1 MMMMLMLLIMMIAPC
16 VHQVAVCPP
25 LVLQQA
31 ACRAN
36 VADLS
41 FSQFPLSS
49 QFLIKVNR
57 HHYCLFGLSGILNF
71 HDISFKNIIVK
82 KLPSKTSKQSSGKES
97 NACWCSLAFI
107 PALLFIVRCGQLP
120 MFGILSTV
128 QDKSSER
135 ALFDGVGSTLCS
147 LPGFWENWPQG
158 RNLIRQLLSGEHFWS
173 ETAVGGTVFRC
184 MGPILLQIVI
194 LI

>member
-1 MMMMLMLLIMMIAPC
+1 MHTDDDDDDDDDDDVDAVDNDDCTLCTPGCRVSASGAPTSSLQSKC
-16 VHQVAVCPP
+16 RR
-25 LVLQQA
+25 LV
-31 ACRAN
+31 
-36 VADLS
+36 
-41 FSQFPLSS
+41 FPLSS

-57 HHYCLFGLSGILNF
+57 HHYCLFVLSGILNF
-71 HDISFKNIIVK
+71 HDISFKIIIVK
-82 KLPSKTSKQSSGKES
+82 KFPSKTSKQSSGKES

-158 RNLIRQLLSGEHFWS
+158 RNLIRQLLSGALRLPQS
-173 ETAVGGTVFRC
+173 
-184 MGPILLQIVI
+184 
-194 LI
+194 

>member
-1 MMMMLMLLIMMIAPC
+1 MMMMMMLMLLIMMIAPC

-31 ACRAN
+31 AYRAN

-57 HHYCLFGLSGILNF
+57 HHYCLFVLSGILNF
-71 HDISFKNIIVK
+71 HDISFKIIIVK
-82 KLPSKTSKQSSGKES
+82 KFPSKTSKQSSGKES
-97 NACWCSLAFI
+97 NARCCSLAFI

-128 QDKSSER
+128 QDDWISLWLPSSQS
-135 ALFDGVGSTLCS
+135 AFAKV
-147 LPGFWENWPQG
+147 
-158 RNLIRQLLSGEHFWS
+158 
-173 ETAVGGTVFRC
+173 
-184 MGPILLQIVI
+184 
-194 LI
+194 

>member
-1 MMMMLMLLIMMIAPC
+1 MKTMRTRGWAVDNELMMIAPC

-31 ACRAN
+31 AYRAN

-57 HHYCLFGLSGILNF
+57 HHYCLFVLSGILNF

-82 KLPSKTSKQSSGKES
+82 KLPSKTSRQSSGKKAMRVDVPWLS
-97 NACWCSLAFI
+97 SRPCFSLYDAVSSQCLEYW
-107 PALLFIVRCGQLP
+107 ALYKIKVQNELFSMV
-120 MFGILSTV
+120 
-128 QDKSSER
+128 
-135 ALFDGVGSTLCS
+135 
-147 LPGFWENWPQG
+147 
-158 RNLIRQLLSGEHFWS
+158 
-173 ETAVGGTVFRC
+173 
-184 MGPILLQIVI
+184 
-194 LI
+194 